1 MSALLCGSRKERS
14 ISNLAKHRKF
24 DEIVAKLKSED
35 SESLCSWL
43 GIVPSGSD
51 GMDDPIVCSLSLHD
65 MMLQHPPVTVVEIL
79 IQTIKELKPG
89 HIPEAA
95 VDEKS
100 QTALHIAVE
109 VGCDISVIQCLT
121 ATTDLPAFT
130 MDVWG
135 RFPLH
140 IACACSPRRGRGM
153 MTNTVQTINHLL
165 EIYPQAVMVPAL
177 SGKTPLQLVQSRGT
191 TVADKRILLTLKMV
205 QHLLRKSA
213 TPSVAKTASSTT
225 EEEGTDDIHRLVMKY
240 ITSTCA
246 LCDDD
251 LSSVGSRGVSRGRGA
266 DGGGVVEQSE
276 V

>member
-1 MSALLCGSRKERS
+1 MRSLLCGLRKEPS
-14 ISNLAKHRKF
+14 ISSLAKNRKF
-24 DEIVAKLKSED
+24 DEIVSKLKSKD
-35 SESLCSWL
+35 TESLCSWL

-51 GMDDPIVCSLSLHD
+51 GIDDPIVCSLALHQV
-65 MMLQHPPVTVVEIL
+65 MLQRPPVAVAELL
-79 IQTIKELKPG
+79 IQTMKDLKPG

-140 IACACSPRRGRGM
+140 IACASGPRRGRGM

-165 EIYPQAVMVPAL
+165 EIYPQAVIVPDL
-177 SGKTPLQLVQSRGT
+177 SGKTPLQLVQNRGSA
-191 TVADKRILLTLKMV
+191 ADKRILLTLRMV
-205 QHLLRKSA
+205 QNLLRKTE

-225 EEEGTDDIHRLVMKY
+225 EEEVPDDMHRLVMKY

-251 LSSVGSRGVSRGRGA
+251 LSSVGSRGVSRGRPHA
-266 DGGGVVEQSE
+266 SEVVEHCE